1 MSNIQPEQGSSKS
14 TRPEPRKIPNGW
26 APVPASLIQNP
37 EISDSAFRLWCF
49 LEQSQGKHGQSQ
61 FKMETIAAKMGKSV
75 STIGRASKELTAA
88 GFLEIVRTR
97 GASFYKITH
106 PDLIKKGHKRPTR
119 SVKNDRYIYQEVF
132 NEINTSKQVPAL
144 TTEGAPSRAPTLTVE
159 SLSPMVTALAPMR
172 VAAVADQTVE
182 LEKASQDQDIDPVL
196 IYTEALPEY
205 LQPDKNKLIP
215 QHVHEAIRH
224 GWTATELAKA
234 VEKAGNYQ
242 TATNPPGLA
251 VTKLGELA
259 TLSPSEWNTYKKP
272 QAFDPLTECE
282 HGVAKVY
289 GGCESC
295 HEIRQANSR
304 KVSA

>member
-1 MSNIQPEQGSSKS
+1 LSGSRGLFQKELAMNKIQPEQGSSKS
-14 TRPEPRKIPNGW
+14 TRPEPKKIPNGW
-26 APVPASLIQNP
+26 APVPASLIQDP

-61 FKMETIAAKMGKSV
+61 FKVETIAAKMGKSV

-119 SVKNDRYIYQEVF
+119 SVINDRYIYQKVS

-144 TTEGAPSRAPTLTVE
+144 TTEGLKVS
-159 SLSPMVTALAPMR
+159 
-172 VAAVADQTVE
+172 AAAAQIVE
-182 LEKASQDQDIDPVL
+182 LDKAFSSTDPLEVL
-196 IYTEALPEY
+196 AYTEALPKY
-205 LQPDKNKLIP
+205 LQPKRNKLVP

-224 GWTATELAKA
+224 GWTAIELAKA

-251 VTKLGELA
+251 IIKLGELA
-259 TLSPSEWNTYKKP
+259 AMSPSEWNTDRKP
-272 QAFDPLTECE
+272 QRYDPINECK
-282 HGVAKVY
+282 HGVLKIY

-295 HEIRQANSR
+295 HEIRQASSR

>member
-119 SVKNDRYIYQEVF
+119 SVINDRYIYQEVF
-132 NEINTSKQVPAL
+132 NEINTNKQVPAL
-144 TTEGAPSRAPTLTVE
+144 TTERLKVS
-159 SLSPMVTALAPMR
+159 
-172 VAAVADQTVE
+172 AAAAQTVE

-251 VTKLGELA
+251 VTKLSALA
-259 TLSPSEWNTYKKP
+259 AMAPSEWNTDRKP
-272 QAFDPLTECE
+272 QPYDPINECK
-282 HGVAKVY
+282 HGVLKIY